1 MMMEDKEIRLFP
13 FALEGLEEQ
22 TQWGTESWKLA
33 DLGFVDSKV
42 KRGLLEGSTM
52 SEVMETY
59 MDRIVGD
66 DIYFAYGRQ
75 FPIQVKKLEVTSR
88 QPLMVCPDDVI
99 AVERYD
105 SLGKL
110 KLLYVAKASADAKI
124 YLGLK
129 QDLDATQ
136 FYNACLDGS
145 IDAYLNEIPVR
156 KGDCFLV
163 KPGTLHCAD
172 KGVTLIEISESSGL
186 DMKVG
191 EFLEE
196 VFDFVNM
203 NAESPV
209 LVSDASAAASSADG
223 RTRLVDR
230 PEFVATRIDLTSPVN
245 IKDADGG
252 FSVYYCVSGSVS
264 VQTPAVKENGEKY
277 LENVLMSE
285 GEAVLVPADNSEFFL
300 VPNATSAV
308 LIEVLGGPVE
318 REEEQTPDPDDEE
331 EEGKHD
337 KLWS

>member
-1 MMMEDKEIRLFP
+1 MEERETRLFP
-13 FALEGLEEQ
+13 FALEPVDEAA
-22 TQWGTESWKLA
+22 QWGTESWKLA

-42 KRGLLEGSTM
+42 RRGFLEGSTM

-66 DIYFAYGRQ
+66 DIYYAYGRQ
-75 FPIQVKKLEVTSR
+75 FPVQVRQLEVTSA
-88 QPLMVCPDDVI
+88 QPLMVCPDDEI

-110 KLLYVAKASADAKI
+110 KLWYVAKATADARI
-124 YLGLK
+124 HLGLR

-145 IDAYLNEIPVR
+145 IVDCLNDVPVK

-163 KPGTLHCAD
+163 RPGTLHYAD
-172 KGVTLIEISESSGL
+172 KGVTIIEIAESSGL
-186 DMKVG
+186 DLKVG

-203 NAESPV
+203 GSEMPV
-209 LVSDASAAASSADG
+209 LISDSASAAASSDG
-223 RTRLVDR
+223 RTPLVDR
-230 PEFVATRIDLTSPVN
+230 TEFVATRIDLTSPLH
-245 IKDADGG
+245 IQDADGG

-264 VQTPAVKENGEKY
+264 VQTPAIMENGEKY
-277 LENVLMSE
+277 MENLLVSE

-300 VPNATSAV
+300 VPNAVSAV
-308 LIEVLGGPVE
+308 LIEVLGGHVE
-318 REEEQTPDPDDEE
+318 REEVEEPQLSADDEE
-331 EEGKHD
+331 EGSHN